1 MAESIYDRPIDKLHQ
16 FPTGQERSDHFLE
29 LLKTLFTEKLK
40 VGRGR
45 ITDA

>member
-16 FPTGQERSDHFLE
+16 FPTGPERSDYFLE
-29 LLKTLFTEKLK
+29 LLKTLFTEEVK
-40 VGRGR
+40 VGGGR